1 MSRVKVNLSQFSKL
15 TEYVQGVL
23 YLLYIKQTLGTLIT
37 ISRPVKC
44 KSVRRMHSVPDEI
57 TYYLL

>member
-37 ISRPVKC
+37 ISPSC
-44 KSVRRMHSVPDEI
+44 KV
-57 TYYLL
+57 